1 MRVKDLTQ
9 AEMSPEQLSV
19 ANDASA
25 GKRGRVPAPMRA
37 WIHSPELAA
46 RSQRLGEF
54 VRYDTCLEPAN
65 SELAIL
71 VTARHWSSQ
80 YEWFVH
86 KSEALK
92 AGLDPTIIDAIALRH
107 TPSLSDAK
115 EKAIYDYTLE
125 LHQKHTV
132 SVGTHSAAVE
142 ALTAVGVVELVGI
155 IGYYTYVAMTLNAFD
170 IGVPDGESQDLD
182 D

>member
-9 AEMSPEQLSV
+9 SEMNPDQLSV
-19 ANDASA
+19 ANEASA

-54 VRYDTCLEPAN
+54 VRYDTCLGPAN

-71 VTARHWSSQ
+71 VTARHWSSH
-80 YEWFVH
+80 YEWFAH

-92 AGLDPTIIDAIALRH
+92 AGLDPAVIEAIASH
-107 TPSLSDAK
+107 QTPILSNAK
-115 EKAIYDYTLE
+115 EKAVYDYTLE

-132 SVGTHSAAVE
+132 SVETHSAAVE
-142 ALTAVGVVELVGI
+142 ALTEVGVVELVGI

-170 IGVPDGESQDLD
+170 IGVPEGESRELS
-182 D
+182 